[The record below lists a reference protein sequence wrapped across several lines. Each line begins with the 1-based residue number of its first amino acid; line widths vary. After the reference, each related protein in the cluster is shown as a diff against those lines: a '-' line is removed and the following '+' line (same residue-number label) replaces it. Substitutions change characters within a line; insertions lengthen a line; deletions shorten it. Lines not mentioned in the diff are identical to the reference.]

1 MPRIPRGDEVVVV
14 GEATGVKQAR
24 RGDIELKQA
33 VGDLLLRTLEG
44 AWRGPGSLGAGF
56 ACVRAKG
63 AEAGAGRVGSSA
75 VRVEVP
81 LPVCYTHAAHGGSVS
96 KRV

>member
-1 MPRIPRGDEVVVV
+1 MLLARRRES
-14 GEATGVKQAR
+14 QAR

-44 AWRGPGSLGAGF
+44 AWRGPGF

-75 VRVEVP
+75 ARVEVP
-81 LPVCYTHAAHGGSVS
+81 LPVCYTACRTWRE
-96 KRV
+96 RVLA

>member
-1 MPRIPRGDEVVVV
+1 VPRIPRGDEVVVV

>member
-1 MPRIPRGDEVVVV
+1 MLLARRRES
-14 GEATGVKQAR
+14 QAR

-33 VGDLLLRTLEG
+33 VGDLLLRTFED

>member
-1 MPRIPRGDEVVVV
+1 LLLARR
-14 GEATGVKQAR
+14 ATGVKQAR

-63 AEAGAGRVGSSA
+63 AEAGAGRVGTSA
-75 VRVEVP
+75 VRVEVRVTGV
-81 LPVCYTHAAHGGSVS
+81 LHAC
-96 KRV
+96 RTWRERE

>member
-1 MPRIPRGDEVVVV
+1 
-14 GEATGVKQAR
+14 
-24 RGDIELKQA
+24 
-33 VGDLLLRTLEG
+33 LEG